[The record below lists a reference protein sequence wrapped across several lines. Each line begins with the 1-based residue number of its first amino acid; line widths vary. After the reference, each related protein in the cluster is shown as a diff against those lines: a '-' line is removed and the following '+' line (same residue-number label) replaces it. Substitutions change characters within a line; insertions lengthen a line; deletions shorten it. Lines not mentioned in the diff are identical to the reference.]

1 MELVKPGRGGL
12 NISWRTDVTS
22 KQEKYIVV
30 YTRNDTGKSV
40 NIETR
45 EKFAELRDLYPGAE
59 YRIQVLAVSHGLQ
72 SEPHTTHTAVLPNP
86 AHNLSVAAVRDNT
99 VTLRWLPPRN
109 SRFTEYQVPRPSPVP
124 PSTVL
129 CRCATGRWA
138 APAGASPA
146 PSPATS
152 PSSCWP
158 TCRQVSH
165 PTQLHSDVLSFQ
177 VCQLS

>member
-109 SRFTEYQVPRPSPVP
+109 SRFTEYQVLRPSLSPLYCTVQVRYRPLGSVSWSLPRSVP
-124 PSTVL
+124 RNLTQFLLADLPPGQPSNT
-129 CRCATGRWA
+129 
-138 APAGASPA
+138 
-146 PSPATS
+146 PS
-152 PSSCWP
+152 
-158 TCRQVSH
+158 
-165 PTQLHSDVLSFQ
+165 L
-177 VCQLS
+177 

>member
-1 MELVKPGRGGL
+1 M
-12 NISWRTDVTS
+12 TS

-109 SRFTEYQVPRPSPVP
+109 SRFTEYQVPRPSPLP
-124 PSTVL
+124 PL
-129 CRCATGRWA
+129 LYCAGALPA
-138 APAGASPA
+138 AGQRQLEPPPLRPPQPHPVPAGRPA
-146 PSPATS
+146 ARSAI
-152 PSSCWP
+152 
-158 TCRQVSH
+158 Q
-165 PTQLHSDVLSFQ
+165 HSFTLMYFHFKSANY
-177 VCQLS
+177 LNTTAINHY